1 MVVPIATDDGR
12 VRIVP
17 NAVRIVW
24 VPFVVQRTRA
34 VVAVMVVESPRTNA
48 VIVMRR
54 LSIAMIVKVI
64 AMFVRSIFVSR
75 VRKN

>member
-17 NAVRIVW
+17 NAVLIVW